1 MKAIALL
8 IVLITLA
15 VGTYLNRPETSSAT
29 NEDTVQTGLAAPERT
44 ETMPKSDTKSHLE
57 YPEKT
62 NIPL

>member
-15 VGTYLNRPETSSAT
+15 IGTYLNRPETSAT

-44 ETMPKSDTKSHLE
+44 EVIPKSDQKSHLE

>member
-15 VGTYLNRPETSSAT
+15 VGTYLNRPSNNTAT
-29 NEDTVQTGLAAPERT
+29 TEDTVKSGQAAPART
-44 ETMPKSDTKSHLE
+44 EVPATDKTQHLE

>member
-8 IVLITLA
+8 LVLITLA
-15 VGTYLNRPETSSAT
+15 VGTYLNRTQNTAVT
-29 NEDTVQTGLAAPERT
+29 EDSVKSGQAAPVRNEVPAT
-44 ETMPKSDTKSHLE
+44 DAESHLE